1 MIVPFHTNKKSF
13 AVQQRNR
20 QADAAFSRLL
30 KIFIV
35 VQHMD
40 EHFVREEDAR
50 LQSTDST
57 RPMALTS
64 FLQCQIPEA
73 WHIFAKHVF
82 RAWIAMHLQFISAQL
97 ATGAEATF
105 LCP

>member
-1 MIVPFHTNKKSF
+1 MIVSFCTNKKSF

-30 KIFIV
+30 NIFIE
-35 VQHMD
+35 QHMD
-40 EHFVREEDAR
+40 EHFIREEDAR

-57 RPMALTS
+57 RPMAPMS
-64 FLQCQIPEA
+64 SLQCYIPKA

-82 RAWIAMHLQFISAQL
+82 
-97 ATGAEATF
+97 
-105 LCP
+105 